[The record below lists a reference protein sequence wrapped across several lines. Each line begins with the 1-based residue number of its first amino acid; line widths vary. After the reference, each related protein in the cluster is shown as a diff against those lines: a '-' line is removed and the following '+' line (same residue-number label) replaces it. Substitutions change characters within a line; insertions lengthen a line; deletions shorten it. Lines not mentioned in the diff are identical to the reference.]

1 MNTLVNLLKNNS
13 VLNKNKWTLVAI
25 SIVFFIGLYWY
36 YKKSKE
42 NFVITVGI
50 AMDQQVD
57 FKSDD
62 GKIDLDDGP
71 SKNLIQSKILYNNID
86 LLDVNSEVVDQVEWG
101 RLMTYINNLH
111 DSNVKQAEDLRNV
124 TVDGVSGGDQF
135 TISDIES
142 VEFNLY
148 TSGACELSSDYKQQY
163 NDIINEKQYG
173 KFNVTK
179 PLPKTEYNG
188 KNFLHFINF
197 NNIECELLNQTTNKA
212 GWDDG
217 NGAIITDD
225 VKRKCTRAGVGW
237 FKKET
242 LGPKPDN
249 PEETKNKLPLLEF
262 KIKGKYY
269 DKNVG
274 DTDFTVTYYFKEYE
288 QQLGLT
294 SGSTT
299 DLKANMLAWMERI
312 DYIIGAKDK
321 IGELDVL
328 EIFIEYKFSE

>member
-25 SIVFFIGLYWY
+25 SIVFFVGLYWY

-42 NFVITVGI
+42 NFGITVGI

-111 DSNVKQAEDLRNV
+111 NSNVKQAEDLRNV
-124 TVDGVSGGDQF
+124 TVDQF

-148 TSGACELSSDYKQQY
+148 TSGACELSADYKKQY
-163 NDIINEKQYG
+163 EAIINDNQYG
-173 KFNVTK
+173 NFNVTNK
-179 PLPKTEYNG
+179 VYTATDYNS
-188 KNFLHFINF
+188 KNFLHFIKF
-197 NNIECELLNQTTNKA
+197 NVIECELLNQTTNEA
-212 GWDDG
+212 GYDDG
-217 NGAIITDD
+217 KGAIITDD
-225 VKRKCTRAGVGW
+225 VKRKCTRAGVGY
-237 FKKET
+237 FEKKT
-242 LGPKPDN
+242 LRPAED

-269 DKNVG
+269 DAVNETQK
-274 DTDFTVTYYFKEYE
+274 DFTVTYYFNEYE
-288 QQLGLT
+288 TQLGLT

-299 DLKANMLAWMERI
+299 DLKANMLDWMKRI
-312 DYIIGAKDK
+312 DYIIGANEKVDEPN
-321 IGELDVL
+321 ILD
-328 EIFIEYKFSE
+328 IFTNHKFPQ